1 MKIQESAENYLETIL
16 VLQQKHNTVRS
27 IDIVNEMQFSKPSV
41 SIAMKNLREAG
52 YINMD
57 EDGHITLLP
66 PGEEIARKI
75 YERHVLVSNWLTKL
89 GVPRD
94 IATEDAC
101 RMEHV
106 ISEETFDAFR
116 RLAAEEDK

>member
-1 MKIQESAENYLETIL
+1 
-16 VLQQKHNTVRS
+16 
-27 IDIVNEMQFSKPSV
+27 
-41 SIAMKNLREAG
+41 
-52 YINMD
+52 MD